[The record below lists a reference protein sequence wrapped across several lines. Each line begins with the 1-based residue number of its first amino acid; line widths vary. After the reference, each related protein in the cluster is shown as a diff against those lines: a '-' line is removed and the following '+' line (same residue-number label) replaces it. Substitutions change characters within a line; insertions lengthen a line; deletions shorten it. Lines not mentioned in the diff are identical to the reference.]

1 MRHIL
6 PAEDIPLTMPLLEG
20 IDATK
25 ARHVLSCLQAR
36 YIRFDAD
43 DVICR
48 AATESAF
55 VAYLLAGSA
64 VGATYDEQG
73 NKSIIH
79 EFQPGQV
86 ISCGTVFGVR
96 GLNAFDIYT
105 REGCDLVYFTTENP
119 QVKCERCARYVN
131 IVKANLAQSMVEL
144 NAELF
149 VTLDIRRRRT
159 SRGKIV
165 AYLEN
170 QAKQHGS
177 NSFDI
182 SFNRQE
188 LADYL
193 CIDRAALSR
202 ELSHLHDEGQID
214 YDRNHFVLH
223 LKPRAPKHH
232 ALVS

>member
-6 PAEDIPLTMPLLEG
+6 PAEEIPLTMPLLEG
-20 IDATK
+20 IDPAK
-25 ARHVLSCLQAR
+25 ASHVLSCLRAR
-36 YIRFDAD
+36 LVRFDAD
-43 DVICR
+43 DVVRR
-48 AATESAF
+48 AEDAPDF
-55 VAYLLAGSA
+55 VAYLLRGTA
-64 VGATYDEQG
+64 VGLTYDEHG

-79 EFQPGQV
+79 EFGPGQV
-86 ISCGTVFGVR
+86 VCCGRVFGLQ
-96 GLNAFDIYT
+96 GPPSFDVVARSI
-105 REGCDLVYFTTENP
+105 CDLVYFTTEDP
-119 QVKCERCARYVN
+119 QVRCERCARYVN
-131 IVKANLAQSMVEL
+131 IVKGNLGRAMAEL

-170 QAKQHGS
+170 QARMQGS
-177 NSFDI
+177 SAFDI

-202 ELSHLHDEGQID
+202 ELSRLHEEGQVD
-214 YDRNHFVLH
+214 YDRNHFELH
-223 LKPRAPKHH
+223 LKPRTRPRHIA
-232 ALVS
+232 V